1 MTTAALHLARRA
13 WLLAPAAALA
23 IGPQALGQAGQGSPS
38 DPPPAGSGSA
48 EPQPALRPA
57 PALAPAVTVRDLRR
71 VAPSIA
77 DVGPL
82 AVSPFMPEGN
92 LRQPNDFADL
102 FQIPEDADSP
112 YAGWF
117 VRVRGGLMAAF
128 PRGQYNRVRGNALPI
143 VPTNTRYFLG
153 SVPGM
158 LADRRARPGS
168 GVESRIETRLP
179 SGVPN
184 PGGQPAG
191 ANPSVASQPTAA
203 SPAGPAAPA
212 AATEDQTSQQLAS
225 RVERLMLDER
235 YRALR
240 LDELLEAAGRAT
252 GN

>member
-1 MTTAALHLARRA
+1 MTAAAHQLARRA
-13 WLLAPAAALA
+13 WLLAPTLALA
-23 IGPQALGQAGQGSPS
+23 VSPLGVFGHTGQ
-38 DPPPAGSGSA
+38 
-48 EPQPALRPA
+48 EPRPDPA
-57 PALAPAVTVRDLRR
+57 PAGARPAAPQPDVPPTPAAAPAVTLRDLRR
-71 VAPSIA
+71 VAPTIA

-82 AVSPFMPEGN
+82 AVSPPVPEGN
-92 LRQPNDFADL
+92 LRRPNDFADL

-128 PRGQYNRVRGNALPI
+128 PRGQYARVPGGAIPI

-158 LADRRARPGS
+158 LAGRSARPGS
-168 GVESRIETRLP
+168 VLESRIETRLP
-179 SGVPN
+179 SGMPN
-184 PGGQPAG
+184 PGSQPEVAG
-191 ANPSVASQPTAA
+191 QPTAA
-203 SPAGPAAPA
+203 APAHPAAPA
-212 AATEDQTSQQLAS
+212 PSADDPTAQQLAS

-235 YRALR
+235 YRARR